1 MMGEGVNGAD
11 LFAGR
16 IDDVRIYKRA
26 LSASEMATLGNGAQA
41 SGSGYYVLGSAL
53 DVNGNLGL
61 YDSTL
66 DVSTANYGINVA
78 GDWIN
83 NGNLVARG
91 GTVTLDAG
99 AGIAQTM
106 SGNTVF
112 NNLTKTV
119 TTASALFLDY
129 RARQN
134 MSGALTLRGVART
147 CSVYE
152 VPRQGAHRTCSWME
166 MRGAR

>member
-1 MMGEGVNGAD
+1 
-11 LFAGR
+11 
-16 IDDVRIYKRA
+16 
-26 LSASEMATLGNGAQA
+26 
-41 SGSGYYVLGSAL
+41 